1 MVTIKQDSELMTNY
15 VSANPIPAGQHFA
28 VFRDSDMD
36 PGVFSLSEDSYLY
49 LITVVN
55 GKATKIDFGSVS
67 GVVPKGVKV
76 QAFAVVQA
84 PDSTLDICIATPGAN
99 AATSSFTLLYGVT
112 FAELQGP
119 IPSSK
124 IIRGASFPTVD
135 HIYMSNKST
144 DTKRTL
150 PLVMVAFQR
159 PDRIASTEDLRFVQ
173 FLQNQATLLG
183 PWSLAANPKRIIDV
197 VLGTC
202 ALGDGVFVLYET
214 FSGPTHIQ
222 FKFFTG
228 STMVVEPICPAG
240 ATCINSYVDPTSHQS
255 ILLIGGQNITAFKSS
270 EYCSAKGKGTIVNT
284 GDQVSGLKDLHV
296 TLSGQTLRFWYTT
309 NTDAVHYY
317 TAQSTALSNGTV
329 IPLLSDGKGGQIS
342 GLLSLKS
349 ADGSDQ
355 TLVSSLLSV
364 DEYGNLVLLQQDSV
378 SQLWQTYPFWYAS
391 DLNVIETKGFMLR
404 MHATATTSDE
414 SSLIPGC
421 WLRVSASGVVRCTV
435 NGRYASLGPT
445 GQWYQTDAKGVLNI
459 QLQSD
464 DASCFVFSADAYR
477 AAKPGSPETP
487 LQNPLLDPSVK
498 VIMKLDNVQTPE
510 DVRALKKKDGTP
522 LIPSDA
528 SDDDVKSAV
537 ESIQALVDQT
547 RQNQGDSQQ
556 LQKSFKAVSL
566 VAASGG
572 ATAHG
577 VRAFSIGGTLKDLWH
592 EVEDKV
598 EDAVEWGVNLVEDG
612 AGKVWQFIIK
622 IGEEVYSFILDTAS
636 VIVKAVVWVFKKL
649 GVLLQDV
656 IDFLGYLF
664 NWDDILATAD
674 SITTGF
680 NAALD
685 YGQHLLDTT
694 EITVDSWL
702 EELRTTIKAQLPAL
716 QNQNYDG
723 ASTAP
728 KSVKSKAALETT
740 AASTADDTDQDVKS
754 DVAYNWSTYYFTY
767 GGGTT
772 NAVLNDNSTPGSA
785 EDDLVAIWDDI
796 QDELDTIVKLCT
808 NVAKDFLDFFDSG
821 KYDIKALMVKI
832 SGDLIDAI
840 IDSLKT
846 LGDILFKALA
856 LGINLIKTLSNSN
869 MDIPVIGWLWKK
881 IAGNRPLSLLGLVA
895 LLMAIPTTVLYKA
908 KASKAPPKLTGR
920 LTADTFGQYV
930 SGTADPALA
939 KDVTNFTLAT
949 ATSLE
954 LVYGEFKTISLLID
968 SAFEGTG
975 LEIVPIGPVA
985 QLTNVL
991 NATSLTFETIST
1003 FITWPAGED
1012 PTKPPTDT
1020 STTAKFVKY
1029 SKLGLTVSNF
1039 SAAALANVI
1048 AKVKKAD
1055 QPTIKRWKGTIA
1067 AVVAV
1072 PTLCVALTKDIHEA
1086 QEGTVKTELLANH
1099 FIEAF
1104 FELGKQLGFA
1114 AASWD
1119 NEIESI
1125 IMYVGLAVQQIC
1137 SYGGYGCKIYDF
1149 VETYQ

>member
-1 MVTIKQDSELMTNY
+1 MSKTSYKLIFSSHHSFTMVIIKQDSELMTNY

-28 VFRDSDMD
+28 VFRDANMD

-49 LITVVN
+49 LITVIN

-67 GVVPKGVKV
+67 GIVPSGGKV

-84 PDSTLDICIATPGAN
+84 PDSTLDICIATPGAT
-99 AATSSFTLLYGVT
+99 ATTSSFTLLYGVT
-112 FAELQGP
+112 FAELRGP

-135 HIYMSNKST
+135 HIYMNNKST

-159 PDRIASTEDLRFVQ
+159 PDRLASTEDLRFVQ
-173 FLQNQATLLG
+173 FIQNQATLLG
-183 PWSLAANPKRIIDV
+183 PWSLAANPKRIIGV
-197 VLGTC
+197 ALGTC

-228 STMVVEPICPAG
+228 STMVVEPICPTG

-255 ILLIGGQNITAFKSS
+255 ILLIGGQIITAFKSS
-270 EYCSAKGKGTIVNT
+270 EYCSAKGKGTVINT

-329 IPLLSDGKGGQIS
+329 IPLLSEGKGGQIS

-414 SSLIPGC
+414 ASLIPGC

-464 DASCFVFSADAYR
+464 DASCFVFSADSYR

-510 DVRALKKKDGTP
+510 DVRALKKQDGTP
-522 LIPSDA
+522 LIPSNA
-528 SDDDVKSAV
+528 SDDDVKSAAA
-537 ESIQALVDQT
+537 SIQALVDQT

-556 LQKSFKAVSL
+556 LLKSFKA
-566 VAASGG
+566 
-572 ATAHG
+572 
-577 VRAFSIGGTLKDLWH
+577 
-592 EVEDKV
+592 
-598 EDAVEWGVNLVEDG
+598 DA

-622 IGEEVYSFILDTAS
+622 IGDEVYSFILDTAS

-674 SITTGF
+674 SITAGF

-702 EELRTTIKAQLPAL
+702 EELRTTIKAQLPTL
-716 QNQNYDG
+716 QNQDYDG
-723 ASTAP
+723 ASAAP
-728 KSVKSKAALETT
+728 KSVKSKAALEMT
-740 AASTADDTDQDVKS
+740 AASNADETDQDVKS

-772 NAVLNDNSTPGSA
+772 NAVLTDDSTPGSA

-821 KYDIKALMVKI
+821 EYDIKALMVKI

-856 LGINLIKTLSNSN
+856 LGINLIKTLANSN

-908 KASKAPPKLTGR
+908 KADKAPPKLTGR

-975 LEIVPIGPVA
+975 LESVPIGPVA

-1003 FITWPAGED
+1003 FITWPVGED

-1039 SAAALANVI
+1039 GAAALANVI

-1067 AVVAV
+1067 AIVAV
-1072 PTLCVALTKDIHEA
+1072 PTLCVALTNDIHEA
-1086 QEGTVKTELLANH
+1086 QEGIVKTELVANH

>member
-28 VFRDSDMD
+28 VFRDANMD
-36 PGVFSLSEDSYLY
+36 PGVFALSEDSYLY
-49 LITVVN
+49 LITVIN

-67 GVVPKGVKV
+67 GIVPSGVKV

-84 PDSTLDICIATPGAN
+84 PNSTLDICIATPGAN
-99 AATSSFTLLYGVT
+99 NTTSTFTLLYGIT
-112 FAELQGP
+112 FTELLGP

-124 IIRGASFPTVD
+124 IIRGDSFPIID

-144 DTKRTL
+144 DTKRTF

-159 PDRIASTEDLRFVQ
+159 PDRLVSTEDLRFVQ
-173 FLQNQATLLG
+173 FNQNQATLLG
-183 PWSLAANPKRIIDV
+183 PWTLATNPKRIIDV

-202 ALGDGVFVLYET
+202 TLGDGVFVLYES
-214 FSGPTHIQ
+214 FSGPSHIQ

-240 ATCINSYVDPTSHQS
+240 ATCISSYVDPTSHQS
-255 ILLIGGQNITAFKSS
+255 ILLVGGQTITAFKSS
-270 EYCSAKGKGTIVNT
+270 EYCSPTGRGTVINT
-284 GDQVSGLKDLHV
+284 GDQVSGLKGLQV
-296 TLSGQTLRFWYTT
+296 NLSGQTLRFWYTT
-309 NTDAVHYY
+309 NEDAVHYY
-317 TAQSTALSNGTV
+317 TAQSIALSNGTV
-329 IPLLSDGKGGQIS
+329 IPLLSEGKGGQIS
-342 GLLSLKS
+342 GMLSLKS
-349 ADGSDQ
+349 SDGTDQ

-378 SQLWQTYPFWYAS
+378 SQLWQSYPFWYAS
-391 DLNVIETKGFMLR
+391 DLNVMEVKGFMLR

-414 SSLIPGC
+414 ASLIPGC

-445 GQWYQTDAKGVLNI
+445 ERRRL
-459 QLQSD
+459 L
-464 DASCFVFSADAYR
+464 FPFSADAYR

-487 LQNPLLDPSVK
+487 LQTPVLDPSVK
-498 VIMKLDNVQTPE
+498 VITKLDNVQTPA

-522 LIPSDA
+522 LVPSNA
-528 SDDDVKSAV
+528 SDDDVKAAV
-537 ESIQALVDQT
+537 NSIQVLVDQAHQ
-547 RQNQGDSQQ
+547 RQGDSQQ
-556 LQKSFKAVSL
+556 LLKSFKAVSL
-566 VAASGG
+566 VATSGG
-572 ATAHG
+572 ESALG
-577 VRAFSIGGTLKDLWH
+577 LRSFSVGDTLKDAWH
-592 EVEDKV
+592 YVEDKF
-598 EDAVEWGVNLVEDG
+598 EDAVEWEDG

-622 IGEEVYSFILDTAS
+622 IGDEVYSFVLDTVS
-636 VIVKAVVWVFKKL
+636 IIVKAFVWVFKKL
-649 GVLLQDV
+649 GVLMQDL

-664 NWDDILATAD
+664 NWDDILTTAD

-694 EITVDSWL
+694 EITVDTWL
-702 EELRTTIKAQLPAL
+702 EELRTTIKAQLPTL
-716 QNQNYDG
+716 QSNNYDG
-723 ASTAP
+723 ASIAS
-728 KSVKSKAALETT
+728 KSLKSKVALETAATTTT
-740 AASTADDTDQDVKS
+740 ANPDEDVKS

-772 NAVLNDNSTPGSA
+772 NAVFNDDSSPGSA
-785 EDDLVAIWDDI
+785 GDNLVAIWDDI
-796 QDELDTIVKLCT
+796 QAEFNTIVNLCS
-808 NVAKDFLDFFDSG
+808 NVAEDLLDFFNNG
-821 KYDIKALMVKI
+821 EYDIKSLMTKI
-832 SGDLIDAI
+832 SGELIDAI

-846 LGDILFKALA
+846 LGDILFKAVA
-856 LGINLIKTLSNSN
+856 LGINLIKTISNKS
-869 MDIPVIGWLWKK
+869 MDIPVIGWLWEK

-895 LLMAIPTTVLYKA
+895 LLIAIPTTVLYKA
-908 KASKAPPKLTGR
+908 KADKVPPKLTGR

-930 SGTADPALA
+930 SGTADPTLA

-968 SAFEGTG
+968 SAFEGSG
-975 LEIVPIGPVA
+975 LESVPIGPVA

-1003 FITWPAGED
+1003 FVTWPVDKDAA
-1012 PTKPPTDT
+1012 KPPTDI

-1039 SAAALANVI
+1039 GAAALANVI

-1072 PTLCVALTKDIHEA
+1072 PTLCVALTQDIHDA
-1086 QEGTVKTELLANH
+1086 QEETVKTELVANH

-1125 IMYVGLAVQQIC
+1125 VMYVGLAVQQIC
-1137 SYGGYGCKIYDF
+1137 TYCGYGCKIYDF
-1149 VETYQ
+1149 VETYGR